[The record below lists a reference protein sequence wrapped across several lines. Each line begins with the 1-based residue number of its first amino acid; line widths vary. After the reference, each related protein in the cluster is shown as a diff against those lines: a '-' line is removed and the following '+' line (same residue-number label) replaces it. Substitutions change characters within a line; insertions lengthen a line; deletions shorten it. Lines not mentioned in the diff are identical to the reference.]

1 MFQKFIKSVSVL
13 LCLCFTLGLLVA
25 CSNEEQQ
32 EPGDLQSPAG
42 SVDLVPGDSNEA
54 RERVILATTTSV
66 NDSGL
71 LSYLMEEMEE
81 DCDIDLDVVSQG
93 TGQAIQT
100 GQNGDADIL
109 LIHAKESEEQFV
121 EDGHGVERVPFMYNY
136 FVLVGPKDDPAQIK
150 GKTAS
155 AGEALN
161 MIAQSGAT
169 FVSRGDDSGTHKK
182 ELALWETVGV
192 EDPQGDYYVSV
203 GKGMGDTL
211 ITASEMQAY
220 TLTDKATFL
229 AMEDQLDLEVVLE
242 QTEDLLNQY
251 TLIRVNPEM
260 HPNVN
265 AQGAQKV
272 AEWMVSDKA
281 LKMIATYGEEEYGEP
296 LFFINYAK

>member
-1 MFQKFIKSVSVL
+1 
-13 LCLCFTLGLLVA
+13 
-25 CSNEEQQ
+25 
-32 EPGDLQSPAG
+32 
-42 SVDLVPGDSNEA
+42 
-54 RERVILATTTSV
+54 
-66 NDSGL
+66 
-71 LSYLMEEMEE
+71 
-81 DCDIDLDVVSQG
+81 
-93 TGQAIQT
+93 
-100 GQNGDADIL
+100 
-109 LIHAKESEEQFV
+109 
-121 EDGHGVERVPFMYNY
+121 
-136 FVLVGPKDDPAQIK
+136 
-150 GKTAS
+150 
-155 AGEALN
+155 

-211 ITASEMQAY
+211 MTASEMQAY

-265 AQGAQKV
+265 AQGAQKM

-296 LFFINYAK
+296 LFFTNYAK